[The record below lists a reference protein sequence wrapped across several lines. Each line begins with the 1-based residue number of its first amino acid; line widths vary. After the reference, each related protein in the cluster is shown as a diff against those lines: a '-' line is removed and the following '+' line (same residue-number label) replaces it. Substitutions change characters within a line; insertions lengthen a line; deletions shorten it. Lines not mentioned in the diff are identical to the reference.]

1 MNYPDYEGSMYYIKN
16 QSIDL
21 AVTGNHRM
29 WVSKKENNV
38 WLPFDFERAD
48 QLLGKIVKYKKD
60 AEWIKDDY
68 MIDIN
73 EYKFTENLP
82 EWVFNLSKS
91 QTLLLLSKLKEEG
104 LGSKD
109 EIQHLSLHAGLHEY
123 IHSDTEEIFIEN
135 EKCHVVCLEVPNQ
148 IFYVRRNGKA
158 VWTGNSRAT
167 GNVTMMHHQPSEGRS
182 REGGLRVGEMERD
195 ALISH
200 GGAAFIQETLFDMS
214 DEYQVNVCET
224 CGNILSTPNGCR
236 ICKNGLV
243 NRTNIPYCAKLLFQE
258 LEAMGINIQI
268 NTKEEKKDEKKT

>member
-1 MNYPDYEGSMYYIKN
+1 MNYYEPYHEKFYK
-16 QSIDL
+16 Q
-21 AVTGNHRM
+21 
-29 WVSKKENNV
+29 EN
-38 WLPFDFERAD
+38 
-48 QLLGKIVKYKKD
+48 VKGCRV
-60 AEWIKDDY
+60 I
-68 MIDIN
+68 
-73 EYKFTENLP
+73 
-82 EWVFNLSKS
+82 
-91 QTLLLLSKLKEEG
+91 
-104 LGSKD
+104 
-109 EIQHLSLHAGLHEY
+109 
-123 IHSDTEEIFIEN
+123 
-135 EKCHVVCLEVPNQ
+135 CLTVPNE

-224 CGNILSTPNGCR
+224 CGNILSTPTGCR

-258 LEAMGINIQI
+258 LEAMGIKIQI
-268 NTKEEKKDEKKT
+268 HTK